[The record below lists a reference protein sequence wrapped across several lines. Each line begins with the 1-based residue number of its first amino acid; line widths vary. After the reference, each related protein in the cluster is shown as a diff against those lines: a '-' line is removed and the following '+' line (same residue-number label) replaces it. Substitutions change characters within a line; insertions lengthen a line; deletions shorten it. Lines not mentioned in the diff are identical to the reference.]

1 MSTNKCINYIHTY
14 RCKCNQTVF
23 KKKYCAV
30 INVNVRVRVSAWFN
44 TLFLLLKPKR
54 CNDYIISQ
62 I

>member
-1 MSTNKCINYIHTY
+1 MFTNKCMNYIHTDVNAI
-14 RCKCNQTVF
+14 KLFF
-23 KKKYCAV
+23 KKKYCGV

>member
-1 MSTNKCINYIHTY
+1 MSTNKCINYIHTDVNAI
-14 RCKCNQTVF
+14 KQFF

-54 CNDYIISQ
+54 CKDYIISQ